1 MADEDTE
8 VLDEEF
14 AEGEA
19 QGDGE
24 GDGEGEGED
33 GAPKRKKL
41 LFIIL
46 AVVLLGG
53 GGGAFFFLKGGHKAD
68 AKVEVPAVPPIYV
81 NLDPPFVVNFEAESM
96 VRFLQITISV
106 MTRDP
111 PTEELLKKNDP
122 RIRNDLLML
131 LGNQKYEA
139 ISTREGKE
147 KLQAGSLGVVRAVV
161 KAAGGEP
168 DKVEALYFTAFVMQ

>member
-1 MADEDTE
+1 MADDDTE
-8 VLDEEF
+8 VLDEEVI
-14 AEGEA
+14 
-19 QGDGE
+19 
-24 GDGEGEGED
+24 EGEGEE
-33 GAPKRKKL
+33 APPKSKKL

-53 GGGAFFFLKGGHKAD
+53 GGGAWFFLKGGD
-68 AKVEVPAVPPIYV
+68 AKGDAKAVVPALPPIYV

-96 VRFLQITISV
+96 VRFLQVTVSV

-111 PTEELLKKNDP
+111 HTEEVLKKNDP

-131 LGNQKYEA
+131 LGNQKYET

-147 KLQAGSLGVVRAVV
+147 SLQAQSLESVRSVVAS
-161 KAAGGEP
+161 AGGESG
-168 DKVEALYFTAFVMQ
+168 KVEALYFTAFVMQ

>member
-1 MADEDTE
+1 MADEDSE
-8 VLDEEF
+8 ILDEEVV
-14 AEGEA
+14 E
-19 QGDGE
+19 
-24 GDGEGEGED
+24 GEGEGEGEE
-33 GAPKRKKL
+33 GAPKSKKL

-53 GGGAFFFLKGGHKAD
+53 GAGAFFFLKGGHKAD

-96 VRFLQITISV
+96 VRFLQITISI

-111 PTEELLKKNDP
+111 HVEEELKKNDP

-131 LGNQKYEA
+131 LGNQKYDG

-147 KLQAGSLGVVRAVV
+147 KLQAASLESVRAVI
-161 KAAGGEP
+161 KSAGGEP
-168 DKVEALYFTAFVMQ
+168 AKVEALYFTAFVMQ